1 MFCAITFG
9 RITMFDLSL
18 SFLLLALLLWLLVR
32 LKQHHH
38 RRRKPLT
45 AHGHDDCSFFTHEY
59 HRDEQ

>member
-1 MFCAITFG
+1 
-9 RITMFDLSL
+9 MFDLSL